1 MAKILK
7 YNQECRQAI
16 LNGVNKL
23 ADAVKVTIGPKGA
36 NVMLEKTYEAPLIT
50 NDGVSIAKEIELED
64 PFENMG
70 ARVVR
75 EAATKTN
82 DVAGDGT
89 TTATVLTQ
97 AIINAGF
104 KEIENGANPV
114 LIRKGINEAAVQA
127 VKLIDSL
134 STPIDSNEDIKRVA
148 TISAGDEV
156 TGELIAE
163 AMSKVGKDGIITIEE
178 SKSMETTLDVI
189 EGMEIER
196 GLAST
201 YLAIDTEKMIS
212 DLVNP
217 LILVTDKA
225 IHSISEILTPL
236 ELCVQANRQLLLIA
250 DDFNNDVLTQIIV
263 NNKQGVMTCVA
274 VKAPSFGE
282 QRKEILQDI
291 AALTDAILISDT
303 YGVGFNQMSL
313 EYFGTCS
320 SARITKD
327 TTTLAV
333 SNSNEQLKERIA
345 QIKNQL
351 EETTSDYVKESLEN
365 RLAKISGGVAV
376 IRVGALT
383 ETEMMEKKLRIEDA
397 LNATKAAVKEG
408 ILPGGGS
415 TYLKVSD
422 VISSP
427 FNTWHN
433 DNDDAHIGFE
443 ILRNALSAPFKQICE
458 NAGVS
463 YEVKLKEIRDR
474 SYLSN
479 VGYDALEDNV
489 CDMIEEG
496 IVDPTKVTKNALLN
510 AASIASTL
518 LTTKVAVSIA
528 KNDDTPTLSL

>member
-127 VKLIDSL
+127 VKMIEEL

-148 TISAGDEV
+148 TISAGDET

-189 EGMEIER
+189 EGMEIDR

-201 YLAIDTEKMIS
+201 YLALDMEKMTS
-212 DLVNP
+212 NLYNP

-225 IHSISEILTPL
+225 IHSISEILQPL
-236 ELCVQANRQLLLIA
+236 ELCIQNNRQLLLIA
-250 DDFNNDVLTQIIV
+250 DDFSNETLSQIIV
-263 NNKQGVMTCVA
+263 NNKQGVMTCMA

-291 AALTDAILISDT
+291 AALTDAVLISDT
-303 YGVGFNQMSL
+303 YGVRFDDMQIN
-313 EYFGTCS
+313 YFGTCS
-320 SARITKD
+320 SVKITKD
-327 TTTLAV
+327 STTLAV
-333 SNSNEQLKERIA
+333 ESGNAQLDERIA

-351 EETTSDYVKESLEN
+351 EETTSDYVRESLEN

-383 ETEMMEKKLRIEDA
+383 ETEMMERKLRIEDA

-415 TYLKVSD
+415 TYFKISDKLK
-422 VISSP
+422 SP
-427 FNTWHN
+427 FNTWRET
-433 DNDDAHIGFE
+433 DKDADIGFN
-443 ILRNALSAPFKQICE
+443 ILAQSLLAPLKQICE

-463 YEVKLKEIRDR
+463 YEVVKNNIERNNYID
-474 SYLSN
+474 N
-479 VGYDALEDNV
+479 VGYDALNDEI
-489 CDMIEEG
+489 CDMVEQG
-496 IVDPTKVTKNALLN
+496 IVDPTKVTKSALLN

-518 LTTKVAVSIA
+518 LTTKVAVSIV
-528 KNDDTPTLSL
+528 KNDSTPTLSL